1 MAMIPDSWT
10 SSKILSYVLED
21 HGVGETTEEGLG
33 DPEGYGEEVNPAV
46 GKEVTKGVHVNDG
59 ETDVVANGV
68 CV

>member
-1 MAMIPDSWT
+1 M
-10 SSKILSYVLED
+10 LED